1 MSQLYEASTNASKAK
16 RRLLNRL
23 AAQVISAC
31 QSRDPE
37 DLVPVFA
44 VLSEHNI
51 NATELFRAIMAD
63 FEASKPK

>member
-51 NATELFRAIMAD
+51 SATELFRAIMAD